1 MNGINEQE
9 FIRIPDYNFTISSSS
24 SYVPRYVPR
33 YRTGAYA
40 IMIALYNGYLIKEAQ
55 QYYKKRSTPSIEK
68 GKQLEIII
76 EIEDILTIK
85 LVFTL
90 ETELS
95 IMLAFEQPEIIEIED
110 TFDYKPCFTLESDS
124 YCTNPN
130 YPMDMESSF
139 NSITNSKPI
148 ELAPDYVIE
157 RKRLDN
163 LIESIKDGRLGEQK
177 FHLSKSGHNLVD
189 DLEDALKLEIENI
202 K

>member
-9 FIRIPDYNFTISSSS
+9 FIRIPDVNFVEDNEI
-24 SYVPRYVPR
+24 
-33 YRTGAYA
+33 
-40 IMIALYNGYLIKEAQ
+40 
-55 QYYKKRSTPSIEK
+55 KKRSTPSIEK
-68 GKQLEIII
+68 GKQPEIII
-76 EIEDILTIK
+76 EIEDILIIK

-95 IMLAFEQPEIIEIED
+95 NNNYNGGLLNNEFDILELIDTCEFDILEI
-110 TFDYKPCFTLESDS
+110 DS

-202 K
+202 ND

>member
-95 IMLAFEQPEIIEIED
+95 IMDACEFDILEI
-110 TFDYKPCFTLESDS
+110 DS

-202 K
+202 ND

>member
-1 MNGINEQE
+1 
-9 FIRIPDYNFTISSSS
+9 
-24 SYVPRYVPR
+24 
-33 YRTGAYA
+33 
-40 IMIALYNGYLIKEAQ
+40 MIALYNGYLIKEAQ
-55 QYYKKRSTPSIEK
+55 QYCDSDKKRSTPSIEK

-95 IMLAFEQPEIIEIED
+95 IMDACEFDILEI
-110 TFDYKPCFTLESDS
+110 DS

-148 ELAPDYVIE
+148 ELAPDTREIKLVEDQDY
-157 RKRLDN
+157 
-163 LIESIKDGRLGEQK
+163 IKDVLIIMNQ
-177 FHLSKSGHNLVD
+177 LSVRS
-189 DLEDALKLEIENI
+189 LEFGDVIWMAKGYGSTTQND
-202 K
+202 